1 MKEEQ
6 IKREKMLLSDP
17 KPGEGGVIIQLVG
30 GQGLRQKLALRGI
43 KAGCYLRVV
52 SSSSGPL
59 VVESNGL
66 QIAMGRGMARK
77 VIVKPIGR
85 RCP

>member
-1 MKEEQ
+1 M
-6 IKREKMLLSDP
+6 SDL
-17 KPGEGGVIIQLVG
+17 KPGEAGVVIQIAG

-43 KAGCYLRVV
+43 KEGCHLRVI

-66 QIAMGRGMARK
+66 QVAMGRGMARK
-77 VIVKPIGR
+77 VIVEPIGR
-85 RCP
+85 RFRW